1 MLCVRSKNIQKMK
14 EELFNYLKDEHDV
27 ILLDTDIEAIIR
39 IVKKSND
46 KIIDTIKKIK
56 VREEEVWKQSVFCR
70 EHNFNLE
77 AEKFKAIEDELR
89 KIARQIENDFDT
101 GYISLKNDA

>member
-1 MLCVRSKNIQKMK
+1 MK
-14 EELFNYLKDEHDV
+14 QELFNYLKDEHDV
-27 ILLDTDIEAIIR
+27 TLLETDIEAIIR
-39 IVKKSND
+39 IVNKSND

-77 AEKFKAIEDELR
+77 AEKLKAIEDELR
-89 KIARQIENDFDT
+89 KIARQIESDFNT
-101 GYISLKNDA
+101 GYVHLKNDA

>member
-1 MLCVRSKNIQKMK
+1 MK
-14 EELFNYLKDEHDV
+14 QELFNYLKEEHDV
-27 ILLDTDIEAIIR
+27 TLLDTDIEAIIR
-39 IVKKSND
+39 IVNKSND

-70 EHNFNLE
+70 KHNFNLE

-89 KIARQIENDFDT
+89 KIVRQIENDFDT